1 MNEDFLQFLW
11 QYRLFN
17 EQELA
22 SEKGENIKILNIGT
36 KNSDAGP
43 DFFNARILY
52 NEIEWAGNIE
62 IHNNAS
68 DWNKHKHHQDETY
81 DNVIL
86 HVVWNIDCEVYTSK
100 NRPVLTI
107 KLPVLDKTKV
117 EYLSLYENHK
127 LIACSEKLKNINL
140 PITTY
145 LTSLSIARLEKKA
158 SFIYFELKE
167 SNYNWEETWYR
178 ILAYSYGL
186 KVNAQAFLMLAKS
199 IPLSIIQKNV
209 GNLLTIEALFFGQ
222 SGLLPKES
230 SDHYVTSLINE
241 YKYLQSKDNLTPL
254 NSTVW
259 KFSKIHPPSYPTMR
273 IAQWAAFMNKNAN
286 AITDFLK
293 VQSLKKLMDM
303 FSCKPSPYWNEHYTF
318 IAKTKNAKMNVGK
331 GFINIILINSFFP
344 FAFVYSR
351 ERLNSQLNDWILDM
365 LEEMPAE
372 KNSILKEWSVAGIIP
387 QNAFQS
393 QALIHLYENY
403 CKPRFCLRCNIGTYI
418 LLQTKELF

>member
-17 EQELA
+17 EQELV
-22 SEKGENIKILNIGT
+22 SESGENIKIINIGT

-43 DFFNARILY
+43 DFFNARIEY

-86 HVVWNIDCEVYTSK
+86 HVVWNKDCEVFTTK

-117 EYLSLYENHK
+117 EYLDLYENHK
-127 LIACSEKLKNINL
+127 LIACSEKLKNFNL

-145 LTSLSIARLEKKA
+145 LTSLSIARLEKKS
-158 SFIYFELKE
+158 SFIHFELKE

-178 ILAYSYGL
+178 VLAYSYGL

-199 IPLSIIQKNV
+199 IPLSIIQKNT

-222 SGLLPKES
+222 SGLLPSES
-230 SDHYVTSLINE
+230 ADNYVTSLINE
-241 YKYLQSKDNLTPL
+241 YKYLQSKYQLIPL

-259 KFSKIHPPSYPTMR
+259 KFSKIHPPSFPTMR
-273 IAQWAAFMNKNAN
+273 IAQWAAFLNKNAN

-293 VQSLKKLMDM
+293 VQPLKKLMAM
-303 FSCKPSPYWNEHYTF
+303 FSCQPSPYWKEHYSFGT
-318 IAKTKNAKMNVGK
+318 KTQNTKMNTGK

-344 FAFVYSR
+344 FAFVYSK
-351 ERLNSQLNDWILDM
+351 ERLNSELNEWILDM
-365 LEEMPAE
+365 LEAMPAE
-372 KNSILKEWSVAGIIP
+372 KNYIIKEWTQAGIVP

-418 LLQTKELF
+418 LLQTKQLF

>member
-17 EQELA
+17 EHELA
-22 SEKGENIKILNIGT
+22 SETGENIKIINIGT

-52 NEIEWAGNIE
+52 NGIEWAGNIE
-62 IHNNAS
+62 IHNHAS

-81 DNVIL
+81 DNVVL
-86 HVVWNIDCEVYTSK
+86 HIVWTKDCEVFTSK
-100 NRPVLTI
+100 NRQVLTI
-107 KLPVLDKTKV
+107 ELPILNKTKT
-117 EYLSLYENHK
+117 EFLELYENHK

-145 LTSLSIARLEKKA
+145 LTSLAIARLEKKS
-158 SFIYFELKE
+158 SFIHFELKE

-178 ILAYSYGL
+178 VLAYSYGL
-186 KVNAQAFLMLAKS
+186 RVNAQAFLMLAKS
-199 IPLSIIQKNV
+199 VPLAIVQKNC
-209 GNLLTIEALFFGQ
+209 GNLLTIEALYFGQ

-230 SDHYVTSLINE
+230 SNNYVASLIKE
-241 YKYLQSKDNLTPL
+241 YQYLKSKYNLVPL
-254 NSTVW
+254 NSSVW
-259 KFSKIHPPSYPTMR
+259 KFSKIHPPSFPTMR
-273 IAQWAAFMNKNAN
+273 IAQWASFLNNNAN

-293 VQSLKKLMDM
+293 VQPLKKLTAM
-303 FSCKPSPYWNEHYTF
+303 FSCQPSSFWKEHYNFTTHT
-318 IAKTKNAKMNVGK
+318 IKTKMNIGK
-331 GFINIILINSFFP
+331 SFINIILINSFFP
-344 FAFVYSR
+344 FAFVYSK
-351 ERLNSQLNDWILDM
+351 ERLNGELNEWILDM
-365 LEEMPAE
+365 MEEMPAE
-372 KNSILKEWSVAGIIP
+372 KNYIISEWVDACIVP

-393 QALIHLYENY
+393 QALIHLYENF